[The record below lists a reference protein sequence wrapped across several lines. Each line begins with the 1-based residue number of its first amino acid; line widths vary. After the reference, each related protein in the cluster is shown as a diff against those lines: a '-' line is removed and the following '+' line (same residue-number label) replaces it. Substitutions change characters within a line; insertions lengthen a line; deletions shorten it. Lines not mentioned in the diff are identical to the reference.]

1 MSFYL
6 FLVVWHTDNSGQP
19 GQQEVIEKEQTS
31 VILAHKKTRSLA
43 G

>member
-6 FLVVWHTDNSGQP
+6 FLVGLLTDNSGQP
-19 GQQEVIEKEQTS
+19 VQQEVIEKEDTS
-31 VILAHKKTRSLA
+31 VIFAHKKTRSLA